1 VGGLS
6 QEAFAELICEALFR
20 LIVTQELVEMWAEA
34 YGMSMEEAA
43 SAVNLFYEA
52 IHGNVSPD
60 EEEERP
66 VEHVEE
72 ECEDDDSGKE

>member
-6 QEAFAELICEALFR
+6 QASFAELICEALFR
-20 LIVTQELVEMWAEA
+20 LIVTQEMIEMWAEA
-34 YGMSMEEAA
+34 YGLSMEEAI
-43 SAVNLFYEA
+43 SAVNMFYEA
-52 IHGNVSPD
+52 IHGITSPD
-60 EEEERP
+60 EEEERV